1 MTRADYSSLSPSDA
15 QVALRSYPRRYAALL
30 GEPGTEIAE
39 SAAQQLG
46 PDGVSAL
53 ELAIDSIRSWTLLG
67 RALHQIELA
76 ESPVLHPAV
85 ADPGLRHWDQPT
97 REDISSVNEQIAD
110 GATEL
115 ADAIASVHGDRWS
128 RTGITAGGGSIT
140 AISIVQEAVRVGA
153 ENLGRI
159 ERTLAALR

>member
-15 QVALRSYPRRYAALL
+15 QVALRSYPRRFAALL
-30 GEPGTEIAE
+30 GEPETEITE
-39 SAAQQLG
+39 SRAQQLG
-46 PDGVSAL
+46 PEGVSAL
-53 ELAIDSIRSWTLLG
+53 ELAVDSIRTWTLLG

-85 ADPGLRHWDQPT
+85 ADPGLRHWDQPI

-110 GATEL
+110 GANEL
-115 ADAIASVHGDRWS
+115 ADAIGSVSSDRWN

-140 AISIVQEAVRVGA
+140 AIAIVQEAVQVGA
-153 ENLGRI
+153 ENLRRI
-159 ERTLAALR
+159 ERTLAALG

>member
-15 QVALRSYPRRYAALL
+15 HVALRSYPRRYAALL
-30 GEPGTEIAE
+30 GEPGMEVAE
-39 SAAQQLG
+39 SRAQQLG

-53 ELAIDSIRSWTLLG
+53 ELAVDSVRTWTLLG

-85 ADPGLRHWDQPT
+85 ADAALRYWDQPI
-97 REDISSVNEQIAD
+97 REDILSVNEQIAD
-110 GATEL
+110 GANEL
-115 ADAIASVHGDRWS
+115 ADAIASVPGDRWN

-140 AISIVQEAVRVGA
+140 AITIVQEAVQVGA
-153 ENLGRI
+153 ENLRRI
-159 ERTLAALR
+159 ERTLAALG